1 MSNHTIKGGIHAG
14 KFKNAGFVRDITK
27 CLRHCCN
34 EKICDVAL
42 VAKNTCYLVHCN
54 QDSLCRPVPAASIDF
69 GPQISY
75 VTHQKINYLKNPG
88 SISTSKGNPFIKES
102 IGYTQ
107 NVKFRVIADEK
118 DIFARAKTRDK
129 TGQKRR
135 LILDRIPKNSPSK
148 AEMFFQEQSI
158 ASPNQS
164 KLNPKPVIIH
174 TDKCYPTQIHSSV
187 SLRYGP
193 DSGDF
198 YDYGEIG
205 DMRQCID
212 LCCNDKLCD
221 VSFMVGKT
229 CYTVSCY
236 SFEKCQ
242 MIPASKKAKL
252 KSQLAYVIKKTDVS
266 GKRKLTISKKH
277 ESFLESQEKKETMR
291 HRETEIDWQFNRE
304 RDGFEHNRKKDDEPN
319 IPTDLTKHCR
329 HKSILKNHALIGGQ
343 RAGVYTFRGL
353 TPGFAACL
361 NLCCA
366 DLFCDA
372 AFLLGKRCYSV
383 QCYKNGQCASRPAR
397 TKLLHSTL
405 SFIERSDQL
414 DISESKTCYLNEIPF
429 EFSRE
434 SFLFVIV
441 YCFMVLLLLSF

>member
-148 AEMFFQEQSI
+148 AEMFFQEQ
-158 ASPNQS
+158 
-164 KLNPKPVIIH
+164 K
-174 TDKCYPTQIHSSV
+174 
-187 SLRYGP
+187 
-193 DSGDF
+193 
-198 YDYGEIG
+198 
-205 DMRQCID
+205 
-212 LCCNDKLCD
+212 
-221 VSFMVGKT
+221 
-229 CYTVSCY
+229 
-236 SFEKCQ
+236 
-242 MIPASKKAKL
+242 
-252 KSQLAYVIKKTDVS
+252 
-266 GKRKLTISKKH
+266 
-277 ESFLESQEKKETMR
+277 
-291 HRETEIDWQFNRE
+291 
-304 RDGFEHNRKKDDEPN
+304 
-319 IPTDLTKHCR
+319 
-329 HKSILKNHALIGGQ
+329 ILY
-343 RAGVYTFRGL
+343 R
-353 TPGFAACL
+353 
-361 NLCCA
+361 
-366 DLFCDA
+366 
-372 AFLLGKRCYSV
+372 
-383 QCYKNGQCASRPAR
+383 
-397 TKLLHSTL
+397 
-405 SFIERSDQL
+405 
-414 DISESKTCYLNEIPF
+414 
-429 EFSRE
+429 
-434 SFLFVIV
+434 
-441 YCFMVLLLLSF
+441 